1 MAHDAWRTTHDTA
14 HLSRQVVGHCGGG
27 MRVLEESNANGG
39 GRGRGGGGGAS
50 GGGMALTGPARKASA
65 VIGASPMKVLRDDGR
80 CGTYGSGV
88 ISTTERRKNGA
99 GPTEGTVSECERRG
113 VSREDRSLARLAC
126 SRCER
131 VELLL
136 LRRASMGEGVPRDH
150 RSEWRRVA
158 REDLANVA
166 APPWLFATRDS
177 PLLAASMSVTA
188 SRLETVCLVD
198 GCDCV
203 EIGNGLP
210 CRWV

>member
-1 MAHDAWRTTHDTA
+1 M
-14 HLSRQVVGHCGGG
+14 
-27 MRVLEESNANGG
+27 LEESHANGG

-65 VIGASPMKVLRDDGR
+65 VIGASPMKVVLRDDGR

-88 ISTTERRKNGA
+88 ISTTKRRKNGA
-99 GPTEGTVSECERRG
+99 SPTKGTVSECERRG
-113 VSREDRSLARLAC
+113 VSREDLSLARLACSPC

-158 REDLANVA
+158 REDLAHVA